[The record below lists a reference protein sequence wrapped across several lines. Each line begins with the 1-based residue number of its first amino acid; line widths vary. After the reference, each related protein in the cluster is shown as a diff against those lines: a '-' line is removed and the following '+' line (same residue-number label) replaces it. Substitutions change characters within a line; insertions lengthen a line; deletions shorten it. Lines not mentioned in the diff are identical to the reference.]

1 MIANVLYY
9 GFDDV
14 DILNEELMNG
24 IDYPPPCEAFKHRKK
39 GDDNLVKEKHI
50 IVEED
55 FDNDLYEEIPDNLF
69 EALNVEANA
78 KSLNV

>member
-1 MIANVLYY
+1 MMANVLYY
-9 GFDDV
+9 GFNDLDV
-14 DILNEELMNG
+14 LREELMDG
-24 IDYPPPCEAFKHRKK
+24 IDCPPCEAFKHRKK

-50 IVEED
+50 IVEEY
-55 FDNDLYEEIPDNLF
+55 FDDDLYEEIPDNLY